1 MTSLT
6 DGVTSIGPHP
16 ATRTELEA
24 RAEGHTPLPWEIT
37 DGDSLYAVD
46 ETRQVNRF
54 FAHIQGGFVNE
65 QKEIRTSRKEIY
77 ANAALVFL
85 AVHSYAPMKEALEA
99 VLPFL
104 TRNYPTSG
112 HIDTICAAL
121 AAARGNTRKE

>member
-1 MTSLT
+1 MILT

-24 RAEGHTPLPWEIT
+24 RAEGHYAGKVELQFSTADILTE
-37 DGDSLYAVD
+37 DGTHLLEVSGSSGDQR
-46 ETRQVNRF
+46 EWR
-54 FAHIQGGFVNE
+54 
-65 QKEIRTSRKEIY
+65 
-77 ANAALVFL
+77 ANAAFAYL
-85 AVHSYAPMKEALEA
+85 AWTSYAPMKEALEA

-121 AAARGNTRKE
+121 SAARGNTRKE